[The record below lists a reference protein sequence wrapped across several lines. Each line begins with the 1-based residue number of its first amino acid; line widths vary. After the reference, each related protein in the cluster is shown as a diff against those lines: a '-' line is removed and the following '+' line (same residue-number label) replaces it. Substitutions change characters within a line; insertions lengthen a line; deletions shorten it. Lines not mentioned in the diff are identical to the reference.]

1 MYVWSLFITVE
12 EYKLNSEKEKGNMQ
26 SPGEKKSGTRFT
38 EPYKQA

>member
-12 EYKLNSEKEKGNMQ
+12 EYKLNSEKEKGTCEVQ
-26 SPGEKKSGTRFT
+26 EKKSGTRFT